1 MADISHAE
9 VYFQGRVQG
18 VGFRYAVLQVAKE
31 FEVAGFVQNLTDGR
45 VLVEAEGAPAEL
57 DAFVAAI
64 EGKMQGYV
72 RKTERSAR
80 LRVPQFSGFT
90 IR

>member
-1 MADISHAE
+1 MAEIHHTE
-9 VYFQGRVQG
+9 VFFQGRVQG

-45 VLVEAEGAPAEL
+45 VLVEAEAIPDEL
-57 DAFVAAI
+57 DEFIAAI
-64 EGKMQGYV
+64 QEKMDGYI
-72 RKTERSAR
+72 RKVERSQ
-80 LRVPQFSGFT
+80 RVRTPQFAGFV

>member
-1 MADISHAE
+1 MNDTAALIR
-9 VYFQGRVQG
+9 VRGLVQG

-31 FEVAGFVQNLTDGR
+31 FEVAGFVRTLTDGR
-45 VLVEAEGAPAEL
+45 VLVEAEASPNEL

-64 EGKMQGYV
+64 EEKMNGYI
-72 RKTERSAR
+72 RKVERSH
-80 LRVPQFSGFT
+80 RVRTPQFSGFV